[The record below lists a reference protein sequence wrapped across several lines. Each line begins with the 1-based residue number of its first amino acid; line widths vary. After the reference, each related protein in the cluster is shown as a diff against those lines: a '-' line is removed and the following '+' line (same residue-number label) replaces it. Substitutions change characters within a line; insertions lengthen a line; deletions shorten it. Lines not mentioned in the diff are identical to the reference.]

1 MKRKNYNKK
10 IFFLNQNKK
19 FFRCQN
25 NPRSPPQRCFRGV
38 KLEKARNFLKSFLK
52 IFLLF
57 WLFSVTYS
65 KGKKQKNKF
74 KFFMKGVN

>member
-19 FFRCQN
+19 FFRCLN

-38 KLEKARNFLKSFLK
+38 KLEKARNFLKSFFEK
-52 IFLLF
+52 THQFF
-57 WLFSVTYS
+57 DFFSYLY
-65 KGKKQKNKF
+65 
-74 KFFMKGVN
+74 